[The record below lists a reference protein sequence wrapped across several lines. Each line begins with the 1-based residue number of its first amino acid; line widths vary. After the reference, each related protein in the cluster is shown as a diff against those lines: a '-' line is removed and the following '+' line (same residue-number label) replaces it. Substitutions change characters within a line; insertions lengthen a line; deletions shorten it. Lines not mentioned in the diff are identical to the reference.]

1 MSGHRRAAVT
11 AAAAFLTAAALVF
24 AGMVIFSGRQ
34 SRPTAPVPVVSGL
47 TSPFTG
53 ELVSRLGPVLAVKIW
68 SRPDGD
74 RGPRSPPR
82 RVSR

>member
-24 AGMVIFSGRQ
+24 AGMVIFSGHQ
-34 SRPTAPVPVVSGL
+34 PRPTVPATSGL

-53 ELVSRLGPVLAVKIW
+53 EPVSRLGPVLAAW
-68 SRPDGD
+68 SALKTRRP
-74 RGPRSPPR
+74 
-82 RVSR
+82 